1 MVQEAHA
8 LAWRGLSTNQG
19 SRTQQQKRACS
30 YLLSCHQR
38 SFSSPNVAI
47 SYCTLMHT
55 FARPSVFRPSLTRR
69 PIFARMLL
77 SITAATTIAAEAPPA
92 LCSAALSIFA
102 LTKTGS
108 TFLGRFLKSMASR
121 SGTCWIAQE
130 LRNEC
135 NLSMTVRCPA
145 QGSSYT
151 GAGESAPLS
160 RNTHAIA
167 LGPRCCALSR
177 AQAGNDEECAS
188 RAWIR
193 TVAVS
198 QTSSSATPSF
208 VRGPVRLPPPQ
219 LHGGMLFPGRTNVVV
234 VHYRHPIEAFVSLFY
249 CVSQPTVCPNRGA
262 LRGNNSAPP
271 ESAAGGLD
279 AFLLSELTGPQTTA
293 LNILLLRFESLLGFL
308 RSARDFA
315 SSRADAM
322 APPLAVFESRYEHM
336 VGDFPAWLRRLLNA
350 LPMQTGTRD
359 HLHASLSADFKGEFV
374 APDGKHKHSL
384 FAGVNLAKLQPATL
398 VRLQAIPRVASVL
411 TSLGYGWSAEALA
424 ASAHERPPAGV
435 TSIALCAAG
444 S

>member
-1 MVQEAHA
+1 
-8 LAWRGLSTNQG
+8 
-19 SRTQQQKRACS
+19 
-30 YLLSCHQR
+30 
-38 SFSSPNVAI
+38 
-47 SYCTLMHT
+47 
-55 FARPSVFRPSLTRR
+55 
-69 PIFARMLL
+69 MLL
-77 SITAATTIAAEAPPA
+77 SVTAAMMLAAAEAPPA
-92 LCSAALSIFA
+92 LCGAALSIYA

-108 TFLGRFLKSMASR
+108 TFLGRFLKSMASH

-145 QGSSYT
+145 HGSSYT
-151 GAGESAPLS
+151 GAGTSAPLS

-234 VHYRHPIEAFVSLFY
+234 VHFRHPVEAFVSLFY

-262 LRGNNSAPP
+262 LRGNSSAPP
-271 ESAAGGLD
+271 ETAAGGLD
-279 AFLLSELTGPQTTA
+279 AFVLNELTGPQTTA
-293 LNILLLRFESLLGFL
+293 LNILLLRFESLLGFM

-315 SSRADAM
+315 STRTDAM
-322 APPLAVFESRYEHM
+322 APPFTVFESRYEHM
-336 VGDFPAWLRRLLNA
+336 VGDFPAWLRRLLDV
-350 LPMQTGTRD
+350 LPMQAGVRNQ
-359 HLHASLSADFKGEFV
+359 LHASLSADFRDEFV

-384 FAGVNLAKLQPATL
+384 FAGANLAKLQPATL
-398 VRLQAIPRVASVL
+398 ARLQAIPRVASIM
-411 TSLGYGWSAEALA
+411 TSLGYGWSVEALA
-424 ASAHERPPAGV
+424 ASARVQPPAAASSPASCNAGFTGV
-435 TSIALCAAG
+435 STE
-444 S
+444 